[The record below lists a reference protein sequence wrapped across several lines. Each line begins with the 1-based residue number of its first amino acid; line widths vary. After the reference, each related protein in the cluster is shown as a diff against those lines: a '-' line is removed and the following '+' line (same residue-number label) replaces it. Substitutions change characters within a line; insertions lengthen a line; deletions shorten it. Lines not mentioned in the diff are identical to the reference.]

1 MVGLEAEFNL
11 LVNGEPRRPED
22 FFKTPRVLVEAAL
35 AHRSDR
41 AARQRAVTAITPQII
56 PRTGRSCHLPSGGA
70 LYFDTGVIE
79 VATGLIELDG
89 ADGVR
94 RAVRSLWEQIASV
107 RRGLDVWEQR
117 SGDALRLQ
125 GFSAHYN
132 FSQFLPRLGSVQAAH
147 RLRATARLLCYVLPV
162 PVMLL
167 AANRASTAVGVRPRP
182 ERLEVTADFTPDV
195 ALTTAALAFL
205 AGVLDEVGRWPLR
218 DLHPDRLLARGVPT
232 LRGFRPSKHS
242 SRKGWRAHTDD
253 FPRSPFAADL
263 AAPDWRVSDG
273 RMMSLRDLAQEIF
286 EVFAPAVRRF
296 SDEETFAHARDVL
309 RGQARSLLDF
319 DTRPPAYDDVGR
331 RIEWGRRRGR
341 PLPRSAYERVIK
353 RILEHRPLRLNG
365 ALWRVE
371 RMPGWY
377 EFIFRN
383 VATGTRRIYNL
394 DQLAGRLER

>member
-1 MVGLEAEFNL
+1 MEAEFNL
-11 LVNGEPRRPED
+11 LVNGQPRRPED
-22 FFKTPRVLVEAAL
+22 FFGTPRALVEAAMRRHRGIRRRNREGEL
-35 AHRSDR
+35 AT
-41 AARQRAVTAITPQII
+41 AAPIV
-56 PRTGRSCHLPSGGA
+56 PRVGRSCHLPSGGA

-107 RRGLDVWEQR
+107 RRGLDVWER
-117 SGDALRLQ
+117 TSGDALRLQ

-132 FSQFLPRLGSVQAAH
+132 FSQFLPRLGSIAAAH

-182 ERLEVTADFTPDV
+182 ERLEITADFTPDV

-218 DLHPDRLLARGVPT
+218 ELRPDRLGVHGVPT
-232 LRGFRPSKHS
+232 LRDFRPSKHS
-242 SRKGWRAHTDD
+242 SRKGWRAHAAD
-253 FPRSPFAADL
+253 FSHNPFAADL
-263 AAPDWRVSDG
+263 AARTWRLADG
-273 RMMSLRDLAQEIF
+273 RTLSLRELALEIF

-296 SDEETFAHARDVL
+296 SDEATFVHARDVL

-319 DTRPPAYDDVGR
+319 NARPPAYDDVGR
-331 RIEWGRRRGR
+331 RIDWGRRRGR
-341 PLPRSAYERVIK
+341 PLPRSAYERVIQ
-353 RILEHRPLRLNG
+353 RVLEHRPLRING

-377 EFIFRN
+377 ELIFRN
-383 VATGTRRIYNL
+383 VTTGTRRIFNL
-394 DQLAGRLER
+394 DQLAARLE